1 MANLKGIGINPKR
14 FHKSQIKFYVI
25 LLPVVVFMLLPI
37 LFVLFNAFKP
47 MGELFVY
54 PPRFITLHPTLNN
67 FKKLLETSGTSNI
80 PASRYLFNS
89 ILSTAAVVMLSIII
103 SSAAAFVLSK
113 KHFKGKKLLF
123 SINTL
128 ALMFVPIAVTIPRYL
143 VIVQIGLID
152 NFIAHVLPLLA
163 MPVGLFLLKQFIDQ
177 IPDSLVEAAEI
188 DGASDYYIL
197 WKVVAPLIRPALAT
211 IAILAFQMSWNSTEA
226 STIFI
231 NNESL
236 KTFAF
241 YMGTLAST
249 TGNTVAGQGLSAAS
263 SLIMILPNLIMFIIL
278 QSKVMNTMAHSG
290 IK

>member
-1 MANLKGIGINPKR
+1 MASLKGIGINPKR
-14 FHKSQIKFYVI
+14 FHKSQLKFYVI
-25 LLPVVVFMLLPI
+25 LLPVVLFMLLPI

-47 MGELFVY
+47 MNELFVY

-89 ILSTAAVVMLSIII
+89 ILSTVAVVILTIII

-143 VIVQIGLID
+143 VIVQIGLVD
-152 NFIAHVLPLLA
+152 NFIAHILPLLA

-177 IPDSLVEAAEI
+177 IPESLVEAAEI

-197 WKVVAPLIRPALAT
+197 WKVVAPLIKPALAT
-211 IAILAFQMSWNSTEA
+211 IAILAFQMSWNNTEA

-263 SLIMILPNLIMFIIL
+263 SLIMILPNLVIFTIL